1 MDEIRKPIDFNQCH
15 DGIDRE
21 AELEILRMMDSH
33 KDTYVEIP
41 FSPELEN
48 VSLSTRDVGIIY
60 VTEIRYKSVNEKGV
74 RTDYL
79 EIIDRFGRPFVL
91 SHLMNGE
98 ISKIYDFVWRYYDAI
113 DSDIKNMKYHATLK
127 WLKEMDLDKLV
138 EWINTHLCAEILPNR
153 NEDVWRE
160 YESRLK
166 SMDRFVE
173 AICDSITAGTYL
185 LSDKYVRLSEIRFL
199 ESYNDTDKLW
209 KEFGDEIVDFLKKQ

>member
-48 VSLSTRDVGIIY
+48 VPLSRRDEGIIY

-113 DSDIKNMKYHATLK
+113 DSDIKNMKFHATLK

-138 EWINTHLCAEILPNR
+138 DWVNNHLCVEIHPNC

-160 YESRLK
+160 YESRLG

-173 AICDSITAGTYL
+173 CVADS
-185 LSDKYVRLSEIRFL
+185 LSSGSYRRSDRYVRLSRIYFL
-199 ESYNDTDKLW
+199 ESYNDTEKIW
-209 KEFGDEIVDFLKKQ
+209 KEFGDEIIGFLKKQ